1 MYNNPKSFKW
11 TEISAE
17 LNHLLSLNPIRLG
30 KHCRERWFNYL
41 DPNLSKYF
49 LNIFNIL
56 IILFI
61 RNPWSK
67 EEDWLLLNEALRNG
81 KKWALISKNIV
92 GRNENSVKNR
102 WFSLLKLY
110 KDQIQ
115 DPENILEI
123 IEVFKKDNVEFVSCG
138 KKQKTNAESQKN
150 LSIFSFDNHI
160 KSEQSANEPRIS
172 YTTQKS
178 KEMMSMEKEKTL
190 DKIGMSFE
198 NLEIN
203 PSKKDLIDGEESNEH
218 GGKRIPSKKRL
229 TWAPENEIYAKA
241 SKPRHSATYG
251 SYFPSNKMLLYDIR
265 KEVQLIPNIYKNQSF
280 ADEISKDFRNNAL
293 TLDMKEEKNLSN
305 NLLISREMKKEI
317 EDFSFKFSSLSISD
331 QYLYEANK
339 ILNEFSLMKNE
350 KNSNSSGISIEK
362 SPFSVSNFLERK
374 EEILGNSSLSIQDSF
389 KGDFKDEYNEN
400 NEINEI
406 KRKPV
411 IKTNLIRNKLQEI
424 LAIDE
429 SNKEEEFGNEENYFF
444 VKKPSMAQ
452 FSNMPSSIY
461 CDLEK
466 ISPGMDSVMSPTLRR
481 LCEFD
486 EEDDKDKSNDPSP
499 LKYGSVKIPMR
510 TPIKSNIKKKS
521 IKLN

>member
-1 MYNNPKSFKW
+1 MN
-11 TEISAE
+11 EI
-17 LNHLLSLNPIRLG
+17 
-30 KHCRERWFNYL
+30 
-41 DPNLSKYF
+41 
-49 LNIFNIL
+49 
-56 IILFI
+56 
-61 RNPWSK
+61 
-67 EEDWLLLNEALRNG
+67 LRNG
-81 KKWALISKNIV
+81 KKWALISKNIP

-102 WFSLLKLY
+102 WFSLLKIY
-110 KDQIQ
+110 KDQVE
-115 DPENILEI
+115 DPENIIQI
-123 IEVFKKDNVEFVSCG
+123 IEVFKKDNLEFVSCG
-138 KKQKTNAESQKN
+138 KKQKTNAESQIN
-150 LSIFSFDNHI
+150 LSIFSFENPQT
-160 KSEQSANEPRIS
+160 KNEQLSTEPRIS
-172 YTTQKS
+172 I
-178 KEMMSMEKEKTL
+178 KEMSMEKEKTL

-203 PSKKDLIDGEESNEH
+203 PSKKDLADGEEPNEH
-218 GGKRIPSKKRL
+218 GKRIPSKKRL
-229 TWAPENEIYAKA
+229 TWAPVNEINTKV

-251 SYFPSNKMLLYDIR
+251 SYFPTNRMLLYDIR
-265 KEVQLIPNIYKNQSF
+265 KEFQMIPNIYKNQSF
-280 ADEISKDFRNNAL
+280 ADETSLEFRNNVPE
-293 TLDMKEEKNLSN
+293 MKEEKNLSN

-350 KNSNSSGISIEK
+350 KNSNSSMMSIEK

-374 EEILGNSSLSIQDSF
+374 EEILENSSISIQESI
-389 KGDFKDEYNEN
+389 KRDFKDEYNEN
-400 NEINEI
+400 NEISEI
-406 KRKPV
+406 NRKPV
-411 IKTNLIRNKLQEI
+411 LKTNLIRNKLQEI

-429 SNKEEEFGNEENYFF
+429 SNKEEDFGNEDHYFF

-466 ISPGMDSVMSPTLRR
+466 RSPGVDSIMSPTLQR

-486 EEDDKDKSNDPSP
+486 EEDDKEKKNDPSP